1 MLCYSYL
8 KNEETL
14 GIVWL
19 TKVRELYI
27 KKEFQKEN
35 YQLICLYDTG
45 DKELLFSNSN
55 REKVEEELDL
65 ILGKLCINLTD
76 TKTLMQ
82 RLKVEKEVAI
92 KKAKEEEIARAKA
105 DKEAELERLQRELQE
120 LK

>member
-27 KKEFQKEN
+27 KKQFQAEN
-35 YQLICLYDTG
+35 YQLICLYDNG
-45 DKELLFSNSN
+45 EKELLYSNSD
-55 REKVEEELDL
+55 RKAVEKELDL

-76 TKTLMQ
+76 TQALME
-82 RLKVEKEVAI
+82 RLKAEKETAL

-105 DKEAELERLQRELQE
+105 VKEAELERLQRELSE